1 MVYKLIRESKI
12 RIAATFD
19 QPGGLNVA
27 TCLSCLAVRGVLDLG
42 PGPYTLLYMSTQADI
57 NKKVVGHLE
66 KLTSFVNYQVTET
79 LPTFIKMAKKVTR
92 ARVVQR
98 KKIHF
103 DIEPQSSSSS
113 SSDDDEEDENPS
125 DQKKPKTEPETG
137 KERAGQ
143 GCGGKKQ

>member
-1 MVYKLIRESKI
+1 M
-12 RIAATFD
+12 A
-19 QPGGLNVA
+19 
-27 TCLSCLAVRGVLDLG
+27 
-42 PGPYTLLYMSTQADI
+42 TQADI

-66 KLTSFVNYQVTET
+66 KLTNFVNYQVTET

-113 SSDDDEEDENPS
+113 SDDDDEEDENPS